1 VPDLE
6 LTTEKDLGLG
16 VLEEKDPNADP
27 TSSSESEDEDVDGE
41 GQLKP
46 KDILSK
52 LMGRDS
58 KAEKVDIQVL
68 GDVPA
73 T

>member
-1 VPDLE
+1 
-6 LTTEKDLGLG
+6 
-16 VLEEKDPNADP
+16 VLEEKDPNANP
-27 TSSSESEDEDVDGE
+27 ASSGESEDEDIDGE

-52 LMGRDS
+52 LMGRDP

-68 GDVPA
+68 GDTPA

>member
-1 VPDLE
+1 MTDLK
-6 LTTEKDLGLG
+6 LTSSQDLGLG
-16 VLEEKDPNADP
+16 VLEEKDPNAD
-27 TSSSESEDEDVDGE
+27 TASSSGSEDEDVDGE

-58 KAEKVDIQVL
+58 RAEKVDIQVL
-68 GDVPA
+68 GDAPA